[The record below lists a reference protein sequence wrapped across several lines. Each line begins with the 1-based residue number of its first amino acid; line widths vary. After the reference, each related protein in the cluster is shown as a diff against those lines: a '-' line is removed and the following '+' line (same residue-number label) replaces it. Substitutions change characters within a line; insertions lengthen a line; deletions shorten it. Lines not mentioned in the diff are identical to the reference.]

1 MYGGTGPGPL
11 IGTSAANAAGEAT
24 AKSAAMPNAQTP
36 LVALVCRTG
45 GRSAECVSTDFIIQS
60 SHTHN
65 HRNATSQGP
74 LYRNVS
80 WLTVVSRQHPENCAL
95 PMGGEIT
102 LLTNRLK

>member
-11 IGTSAANAAGEAT
+11 IGTSAANAGEKAT
-24 AKSAAMPNAQTP
+24 AKIAAMPNAQTP

-45 GRSAECVSTDFIIQS
+45 GRSAEWVSTDFIIQS

-65 HRNATSQGP
+65 HRNATSKDP

-80 WLTVVSRQHPENCAL
+80 WLTVVSRQHLENCAL
-95 PMGGEIT
+95 PTRG
-102 LLTNRLK
+102 